1 MLQAYTPPNDLA
13 AQAAR
18 FDLSH
23 DELGHVARKAA
34 KAVQQKV
41 ALWEASGASPAAIH
55 KEARRLAK
63 RHHVELP
70 GTTMLESTLNRLS
83 DAAWW
88 RRALKK
94 RLRVVEHQAI
104 REGAVHRDASAYVS
118 ERALRR
124 ARVDSRRTAELLA
137 SMDAINQA
145 TGEVLPL
152 EALIEKSLANPSNRR
167 RAMMARISGI
177 ERHAASKGHV
187 GLFLTITCPSRM
199 HAASGVRSTPYDGC
213 SPRQA
218 QAHLHRVWRRA
229 MRKLQHDGIAA
240 CGMRVTE
247 PHQDACPHWHVLV
260 FCAPHQVDQLTQTF
274 RGYALSDSPNEP
286 GAAERRFVVE
296 RVDPTKGSAA
306 GYVAKYIAK
315 SIDGEGVDT
324 DDETGHSG
332 SDAALRVVTWAR
344 LWAFRQFQFFG
355 VPSVTPTREL
365 YRLAEGDSLLSSESL
380 QQAHQAS
387 KANDYGAW
395 LSACEAYALRFRIGY
410 VERPS
415 TRYSGE
421 VTRRITGV
429 TACACDLAS
438 TLHLTTRT
446 DEWRIEVRGKT
457 ADNAAGAG
465 VPWTRFTN
473 CAPVDFIEV
482 FGADDEGPI
491 EGPAASRRSRAGP
504 PGQSP
509 PPRAQHPRGG
519 AAC

>member
-13 AQAAR
+13 AQAAK

-23 DELGHVARKAA
+23 DELGHAARKAA

-55 KEARRLAK
+55 REARRLAK

-70 GTTMLESTLNRLS
+70 STTMLESTLNRLS

-104 REGAVHRDASAYVS
+104 REGAVHRGASAYVS

-124 ARVDSRRTAELLA
+124 ARVDSRRTSELLA

-152 EALIEKSLANPSNRR
+152 EALIEKSLANPS
-167 RAMMARISGI
+167 
-177 ERHAASKGHV
+177 
-187 GLFLTITCPSRM
+187 
-199 HAASGVRSTPYDGC
+199 TPYDGR

-218 QAHLHRVWRRA
+218 QAHLHRVWRLA
-229 MRKLQHDGIAA
+229 MRKLQNDGIASS
-240 CGMRVTE
+240 GMRVTE

-260 FCAPHQVDQLTQTF
+260 FCAPHQADQLIETF

-286 GAAERRFVVE
+286 GAAERRFVVK
-296 RVDPTKGSAA
+296 RVDPAKGSAA

-324 DDETGHSG
+324 DDETDHAG
-332 SDAALRVVTWAR
+332 SDAALLVVTWAR

-365 YRLAEGDSLLSSESL
+365 YRLPEGDALLSSESL

-395 LSACEAYALRFRIGY
+395 LSACEAYALRFSVGY

-415 TRYSGE
+415 ARYSGE
-421 VTRRITGV
+421 VTRRITGL
-429 TACACDLAS
+429 TASACDLA
-438 TLHLTTRT
+438 TALHLTTRT

-457 ADNAAGAG
+457 ADDAAGVG
-465 VPWTRFTN
+465 VPWTRFTK
-473 CAPVDFIEV
+473 CAPVDLIEI
-482 FGADDEGPI
+482 FGPDDLA
-491 EGPAASRRSRAGP
+491 PAAGRSTSRPRSGSPPSRRSP
-504 PGQSP
+504 PGAHH
-509 PPRAQHPRGG
+509 RTDARGG

>member
-1 MLQAYTPPNDLA
+1 MLQAATPPNELA
-13 AQAAR
+13 LQAAK
-18 FDLSH
+18 FDLSR
-23 DELGHVARKAA
+23 DELDHAARKAA
-34 KAVQQKV
+34 KAVQQRI
-41 ALWEASGASPAAIH
+41 ALLKASGASPVMIH
-55 KEARRLAK
+55 REARRLAK
-63 RHHVELP
+63 RHSVDLP
-70 GTTMLESTLNRLS
+70 STTALESTLNRLS
-83 DAAWW
+83 DASWW

-104 REGAVHRDASAYVS
+104 REGAVHSGASAYVS
-118 ERALRR
+118 QRALRR
-124 ARVDSRRTAELLA
+124 ARVDSRRTGELLA
-137 SMDAINQA
+137 SMDAINQT

-167 RAMMARISGI
+167 KAMMARISGI
-177 ERHAASKGHV
+177 ERHAASKGHI

-218 QAHLHRVWRRA
+218 QAHLHRVWRRS
-229 MRKLQHDGIAA
+229 MRKLQHEGIAA
-240 CGMRVTE
+240 CGMRATE

-260 FCAPHQVDQLTQTF
+260 FCAPHQADQLIQIF
-274 RGYALSDSPNEP
+274 RSYALSDSPNEP
-286 GAAERRFVVE
+286 GANERRFVVK
-296 RVDPTKGSAA
+296 RVDPAKGSAA

-324 DDETGHSG
+324 DDETEHTGP
-332 SDAALRVVTWAR
+332 DAALRVVTWAR

-365 YRLAEGDSLLSSESL
+365 YRLPEGDALLSSESL

-395 LSACEAYALRFRIGY
+395 LSACEAYALRFSVGY

-415 TRYSGE
+415 ARYSGE
-421 VTRRITGV
+421 VTRRITGL
-429 TACACDLAS
+429 TASACDLA
-438 TLHLTTRT
+438 TALHLTTRT

-457 ADNAAGAG
+457 ADDAAGAG

-482 FGADDEGPI
+482 FGTDDAWPI
-491 EGPAASRRSRAGP
+491 EGPEAARRSRASP
-504 PGQSP
+504 PGQRP